1 MAHTYIYGG
10 NYINDYVVLTLA
22 EFNYKITDEY
32 IEKFVLDESY
42 KDKTIALYDDRINHI
57 ERHRED
63 FTNPLF
69 LDIVFRDL
77 SLIVSNPDFI
87 SEDKKNNSLQI
98 VKKMEDN
105 VLVAVRISSGPI
117 LKIKTIYPINETKYN
132 NLKTNKL

>member
-1 MAHTYIYGG
+1 M
-10 NYINDYVVLTLA
+10 NKSKKML
-22 EFNYKITDEY
+22 YKITDEY
-32 IEKFVLDESY
+32 IETFGLDESY
-42 KDKTIALYDDRINHI
+42 KDKTIALYDDIINHI

-63 FTNPLF
+63 FTDPLF

-132 NLKTNKL
+132 KLKTNKL

>member
-1 MAHTYIYGG
+1 M
-10 NYINDYVVLTLA
+10 NKSKKML
-22 EFNYKITDEY
+22 YKITDEY
-32 IEKFVLDESY
+32 IETFGLDESY

-63 FTNPLF
+63 FTDPLF

-105 VLVAVRISSGPI
+105 VLVAARISSGPI

-132 NLKTNKL
+132 KLKTNKL

>member
-1 MAHTYIYGG
+1 M
-10 NYINDYVVLTLA
+10 NKSKKML
-22 EFNYKITDEY
+22 YKITDEY
-32 IEKFVLDESY
+32 IETFGLGESY

-63 FTNPLF
+63 FTDPLF

-132 NLKTNKL
+132 KLKTNKLS

>member
-1 MAHTYIYGG
+1 M
-10 NYINDYVVLTLA
+10 NKSKKML
-22 EFNYKITDEY
+22 YKITDEY
-32 IEKFVLDESY
+32 IETFGLDESY
-42 KDKTIALYDDRINHI
+42 KDQTIALYDDRINHI

-63 FTNPLF
+63 FTDPLF

-132 NLKTNKL
+132 KLKTNKL

>member
-1 MAHTYIYGG
+1 M
-10 NYINDYVVLTLA
+10 NKSKKML
-22 EFNYKITDEY
+22 YKITDEY
-32 IEKFVLDESY
+32 IETFGLDESY
-42 KDKTIALYDDRINHI
+42 KDITIALYDDRINHI

-63 FTNPLF
+63 FTDPLF

-132 NLKTNKL
+132 KLKTNKL

>member
-1 MAHTYIYGG
+1 M
-10 NYINDYVVLTLA
+10 NKSKKML
-22 EFNYKITDEY
+22 YKITDEY
-32 IEKFVLDESY
+32 IETFGLDELY

-63 FTNPLF
+63 FTDPLF

-132 NLKTNKL
+132 KLKTNKL

>member
-1 MAHTYIYGG
+1 M
-10 NYINDYVVLTLA
+10 NKSKKML
-22 EFNYKITDEY
+22 YKITDGY
-32 IEKFVLDESY
+32 IETFGLDESY

-63 FTNPLF
+63 FTDPLF

-87 SEDKKNNSLQI
+87 SENKKNNSLQI

-132 NLKTNKL
+132 KLKTNKL